1 MPSGKNDYEF
11 IQYYDVNDPEFLSEL
26 LKKSTFFEKISSYTE
41 TSPTDE
47 YTHNTYYLA
56 EATRW
61 IPLTVQYVCAH
72 CEQINTDYRQFLT
85 AKGKSGSTSSRKA
98 AMSPERKME
107 ARRKLDANVQSVLEN
122 FKNRD
127 YQRLAFTCTCSNCH
141 KRQPWSSYFRISP
154 WKIWSFIAGALFLL
168 CFLRARISL
177 PVVVLWLVFLSLMVP
192 LSIDWIKKGINTFR
206 SDRMDKKYLPHFSL
220 PSKSNIMSSFTKEDR
235 EPNADE
241 WRCPSCGR
249 INKKYVGSC
258 GCGYAKNGKK

>member
-26 LKKSTFFEKISSYTE
+26 QKNSTFFEEISSYTE

-47 YTHNTYYLA
+47 YTHNTYYFA

-85 AKGKSGSTSSRKA
+85 AKGKSGSSSSRKA

-122 FKNRD
+122 F
-127 YQRLAFTCTCSNCH
+127 
-141 KRQPWSSYFRISP
+141 RIETTNVLPLPAPAVTVTNASRGLLIFGSVP
-154 WKIWSFIAGALFLL
+154 GRYGLLLPALYSF
-168 CFLRARISL
+168 C
-177 PVVVLWLVFLSLMVP
+177 VF
-192 LSIDWIKKGINTFR
+192 
-206 SDRMDKKYLPHFSL
+206 
-220 PSKSNIMSSFTKEDR
+220 
-235 EPNADE
+235 
-241 WRCPSCGR
+241 
-249 INKKYVGSC
+249 
-258 GCGYAKNGKK
+258 

>member
-26 LKKSTFFEKISSYTE
+26 LKKSTFFEEISSYTE

-85 AKGKSGSTSSRKA
+85 AKGKSGSSSSRKA

-127 YQRLAFTCTCSNCH
+127 YQRLAFH
-141 KRQPWSSYFRISP
+141 FRIQISICRASYSSR
-154 WKIWSFIAGALFLL
+154 KGNNCFSGLQLVYGNEKRLGQKLL
-168 CFLRARISL
+168 
-177 PVVVLWLVFLSLMVP
+177 
-192 LSIDWIKKGINTFR
+192 GQ
-206 SDRMDKKYLPHFSL
+206 
-220 PSKSNIMSSFTKEDR
+220 
-235 EPNADE
+235 
-241 WRCPSCGR
+241 
-249 INKKYVGSC
+249 
-258 GCGYAKNGKK
+258 